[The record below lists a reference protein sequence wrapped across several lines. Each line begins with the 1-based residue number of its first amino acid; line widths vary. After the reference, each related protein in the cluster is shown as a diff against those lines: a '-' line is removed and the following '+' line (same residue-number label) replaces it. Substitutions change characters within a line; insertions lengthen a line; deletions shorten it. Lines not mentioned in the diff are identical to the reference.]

1 MPGSVRAVHQ
11 MPNGE
16 RSYDIHLD
24 ETNTDEGHVPAH
36 RLRPA
41 KERSLGV
48 AAAQVEHIITERN
61 PEADSYVLS
70 KVLRCDFE
78 EMEERRKVINYER
91 LLRKAQAK
99 TESND
104 K

>member
-1 MPGSVRAVHQ
+1 MATSLTSLKG
-11 MPNGE
+11 G
-16 RSYDIHLD
+16 
-24 ETNTDEGHVPAH
+24 AH
-36 RLRPA
+36 RDGDA
-41 KERSLGV
+41 
-48 AAAQVEHIITERN
+48 EHIITERN